1 MILSLVSTSAFA
13 ADFTK
18 FKVQNGEVSL
28 DGANPGTATVAWVG
42 TDAQEIYSVEGLWST
57 TETGG
62 TSYLALTAISSEVVT
77 FAGMNYVDA
86 STGKVYWVDS
96 TMSAPGEVTNGKAL
110 LKATYQVAAGTPAGT
125 YTVTYSSQF
134 LSGDDGDPDG
144 RAEVITAKITVTRPS
159 ASVDVESVTLD
170 KTELTLAVDGSAA
183 LKATVLPAEA
193 TDKTVTW
200 TTSNANVATVDNGNV
215 TAVGVGTATI
225 TATAGGKTATCNV
238 TVVNCLHTDKTHVE
252 AKAATCV
259 TRGMEEHWKC
269 NNCGA
274 LFAKENDTE
283 PTTETAL
290 VIPKKDHTLTA
301 HPAKAATCTEKGNI
315 AYYSCSGC
323 GMNYDDKGEVIKES
337 VELPALGHQSPNKWE
352 SDKDGHWMTCQRP
365 GCGARI
371 NEAAHEEIHEATCMT
386 GAFCRTCGY
395 KMADVNP
402 DNHVT
407 TGTKVW
413 TKTPTTH
420 TQVWSCCGKVE
431 VKATAHTW
439 NDGVCTVC
447 EYQCEHPTTETVNA
461 VAPSHKD
468 GTPGYTGDTVCTV
481 CRVTLKTGTT
491 LPADQHVWEW
501 VNSDETQH
509 WQRCTVEGCTATQ
522 NTGNHEYKEVVDTKY
537 LKSEATCTAKAVYY
551 KSCVCGKVSSETFE
565 TGTTLAH
572 DLKYIPAVDPT
583 CTKPGVKA
591 YYKCNDCGAMFSDG
605 EGKNKVENQAELTIP
620 ALDHDWA
627 KAWTTDGTNHWH
639 KCTRCDAISG
649 STAHTS
655 DKAENKANCQHAAKC
670 DVCGVTYGELGAH
683 DLKPVAEKPSTCKV
697 NGTGAYY
704 KCDVCGKLFSDADG
718 KTAITAPAVLP
729 LAEHTLDKAW
739 HANASGHYHE
749 CTVCGTA
756 GTVNAHTPGDAA
768 TEDTAQTCT
777 ECGYII
783 TPATNHGD
791 KHVKDDSKWVS
802 DATSHWHAC
811 SGCSQQLD
819 KANHTVTNWTVDKEA
834 TTSAEGLRHGNCSVC
849 GHVVYETIAKIN
861 NGGHG
866 GGGNG
871 GSGSKNDSTKKDDG
885 KKVESGRTFDAGI
898 AMYVGLSVLSV
909 TGGALVIGK
918 KKERF

>member
-1 MILSLVSTSAFA
+1 MRFGKRLLALVLSAVLCLSLAPNAFA
-13 ADFTK
+13 ANETNELGIK
-18 FKVQNGEVSL
+18 FS
-28 DGANPGTATVAWVG
+28 ATVSPNTLTVSDKDQEVVVTVKADRAMIYDGIGGVVSVPAGVELVEITNPHVSVSMTKNYNPANHKVG
-42 TDAQEIYSVEGLWST
+42 
-57 TETGG
+57 
-62 TSYLALTAISSEVVT
+62 ISSEDAENIEDDVVFVFKYKIPANTTGT
-77 FAGMNYVDA
+77 FELGISNLELTKDYA
-86 STGKVYWVDS
+86 
-96 TMSAPGEVTNGKAL
+96 EVTWENGASATATLTIKA
-110 LKATYQVAAGTPAGT
+110 P
-125 YTVTYSSQF
+125 VTEI
-134 LSGDDGDPDG
+134 P
-144 RAEVITAKITVTRPS
+144 
-159 ASVDVESVTLD
+159 VESVTLD
-170 KTELTLAVDGSAA
+170 KTELTLAVDGSAT

-259 TRGMEEHWKC
+259 TRGMEEYWKC

-627 KAWTTDGTNHWH
+627 KAWTTDGTNH
-639 KCTRCDAISG
+639 
-649 STAHTS
+649 
-655 DKAENKANCQHAAKC
+655 
-670 DVCGVTYGELGAH
+670 
-683 DLKPVAEKPSTCKV
+683 
-697 NGTGAYY
+697 
-704 KCDVCGKLFSDADG
+704 
-718 KTAITAPAVLP
+718 
-729 LAEHTLDKAW
+729 
-739 HANASGHYHE
+739 
-749 CTVCGTA
+749 
-756 GTVNAHTPGDAA
+756 
-768 TEDTAQTCT
+768 
-777 ECGYII
+777 
-783 TPATNHGD
+783 
-791 KHVKDDSKWVS
+791 
-802 DATSHWHAC
+802 
-811 SGCSQQLD
+811 
-819 KANHTVTNWTVDKEA
+819 
-834 TTSAEGLRHGNCSVC
+834 
-849 GHVVYETIAKIN
+849 
-861 NGGHG
+861 
-866 GGGNG
+866 
-871 GSGSKNDSTKKDDG
+871 
-885 KKVESGRTFDAGI
+885 
-898 AMYVGLSVLSV
+898 
-909 TGGALVIGK
+909 
-918 KKERF
+918 